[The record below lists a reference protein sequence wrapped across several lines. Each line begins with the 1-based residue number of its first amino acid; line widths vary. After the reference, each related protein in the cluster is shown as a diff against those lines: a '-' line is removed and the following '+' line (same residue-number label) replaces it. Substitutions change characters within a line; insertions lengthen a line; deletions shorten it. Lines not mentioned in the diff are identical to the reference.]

1 MLSLCD
7 IYRVEVVTFVFI
19 NQQPVFFNSLMIMVM
34 WFFFFVISIS
44 VIEITKVESCEYK
57 LIG

>member
-34 WFFFFVISIS
+34 WFFFVISIS